1 METYSY
7 WVVCIAAFLSSLFF
21 SIAEG
26 ALLGFSRSK
35 LEEHLR
41 TPSQKDRYYY
51 YLEKK
56 ERLLFASQALATISR
71 VLITGA
77 VTLIILGHHAQAD
90 SPLEGRP
97 AAGVITQFS
106 SGELAVVFFQ
116 TVATCLVFVVTL
128 GALLPRAWGEWKA
141 ESVLITTLPA
151 LMLADWL
158 MSPLLAALKVF
169 LAIAARLCGVNE
181 KTDDAEEI
189 VDDIR
194 SAAIEGE
201 AEGVLEEHE
210 KSMIEKVIAFK
221 DAEVVE
227 VMTPRT
233 EVDALSVGMDIER
246 AVELAI
252 EKGHSRIPIYDESID
267 RIEGICYVKDLL
279 GAMAGSDDDRPKS
292 LREVMR
298 KPLFI
303 PESKR
308 IGLLLQDFRAGHAH
322 IAIVLDEYGGTAGLV
337 TIEDLLEE
345 IVGEIEDE
353 YDSTADA
360 PVLHLAENVVDIDA
374 RMHIDELNE
383 VLHITVPDNGDYE
396 TVAGYLFSSFGKVP
410 SVGELHTHENVEF
423 TVTDADERKIN
434 RVKVSV
440 IG

>member
-1 METYSY
+1 
-7 WVVCIAAFLSSLFF
+7 
-21 SIAEG
+21 
-26 ALLGFSRSK
+26 
-35 LEEHLR
+35 
-41 TPSQKDRYYY
+41 
-51 YLEKK
+51 
-56 ERLLFASQALATISR
+56 
-71 VLITGA
+71 
-77 VTLIILGHHAQAD
+77 
-90 SPLEGRP
+90 
-97 AAGVITQFS
+97 
-106 SGELAVVFFQ
+106 
-116 TVATCLVFVVTL
+116 
-128 GALLPRAWGEWKA
+128 
-141 ESVLITTLPA
+141 
-151 LMLADWL
+151 MLADWL
-158 MSPLLAALKVF
+158 MKPLLAALQIF
-169 LAIAARLCGVNE
+169 LTIAARLGGVNA

-233 EVDALSVGMDIER
+233 EVDALSVGMDIEQ
-246 AVELAI
+246 AVALAI
-252 EKGHSRIPIYDESID
+252 EKGHSRIPVYDESID

-279 GAMAGSDDDRPKS
+279 GAMAGGEHERPKT

-308 IGLLLQDFRAGHAH
+308 IGVLLQDFRAGHAH

-337 TIEDLLEE
+337 TIEDIIEE

-360 PVLHLAENVVDIDA
+360 PVLHLSENVVDIDA

-410 SVGELHTHENVEF
+410 SVGELHTHGNVEF

-440 IG
+440 ID